1 MWMFPIRSLSGRYL
15 CTSYGIID
23 KPSDD
28 HSNNCADCVD
38 NEIAHARVATWD
50 PVLRDLKC
58 SGKNGH
64 SKYLINWGGAICRDS
79 TQVRQFRKSRDVPA
93 YVERTSWVESLVGRR
108 IRALLPQLRSMLP
121 LENT

>member
-1 MWMFPIRSLSGRYL
+1 MFPIGSLSGRYL

-23 KPSDD
+23 KASDD

-38 NEIAHARVATWD
+38 NEIAHARVATWN

-64 SKYLINWGGAICRDS
+64 SDYLIKWGGAICQ
-79 TQVRQFRKSRDVPA
+79 TQR
-93 YVERTSWVESLVGRR
+93 ESSNSENQEMFQLTWNGRR
-108 IRALLPQLRSMLP
+108 GSKAWWDDG
-121 LENT
+121 